1 MKKIIYLIL
10 IACSAIF
17 LSCKEDSGMT
27 KDGDLSLSFLE
38 AEPRIGAV
46 VLMWGNP
53 SDADYYYSMVTYT
66 NSEGETVSQKVSVYS
81 VYPDVNTPASMVRLG
96 GFSDTDTYEFTVT
109 PYTSDGR
116 YGESK
121 TVSCTPED
129 ASKAFKYITG
139 TVEAKPTVEGG
150 VVSWKN
156 DYDVPVT
163 VTITY
168 KNLAGETITETRKG
182 SEDGSVEFFL
192 FVDKTNVTITATDE
206 SGKNTSEPKVVEVS
220 PERGVIPQS
229 RMTAIGASGVEGDNV
244 PANLLDNNVSTA
256 WSGSNNDIV
265 WVAIDLGG
273 VHRINWF
280 ELVGNSKDRESQPT
294 ALMVFHSK
302 EPVADLSQA
311 KNLGTFEY
319 NPERIYN
326 HAYKLE
332 NPIDTRYILIAFP
345 GVQRVSITEFCAYYA
360 DAATHYAKESE
371 LELQPDPDDD
381 ATYYPEIEYMTPN
394 TGIINNLKITASN
407 PENPSEFTFATTGGD
422 SWVAMQP
429 LKKQA
434 PGTVLVFHYK
444 STADLACEFFWCKG
458 GWGVG
463 GPAGGVETFFTL
475 KKTDEWKTFKM
486 NMVDAWNKGWWGG
499 DPGAVVRFD
508 IGDGAG
514 ETVVIRLMHWRA
526 AEEGE

>member
-27 KDGDLSLSFLE
+27 KDGDIVLSNLT

-46 VLMWGNP
+46 VLKWDNP
-53 SDADYYYSMVTYT
+53 SASDYYYATVTY
-66 NSEGETVSQKVSVYS
+66 NNASGEEVKQKVSVYS
-81 VYPDVNTPASMVRLG
+81 VDPDKGEGHTAVRIG
-96 GFSDTDTYEFTVT
+96 GFADTNTYEFTVT
-109 PYTSDGR
+109 PYTSDER
-116 YGESK
+116 YGDAV

-139 TVEAKPTVEGG
+139 TVETKPTVEGG

-182 SEDGSVEFFL
+182 SEDGSVEIFP

-206 SGKNTSEPKVVEVS
+206 SGKNTSEPKVVEVT
-220 PERGVIPQS
+220 PERGEISQS
-229 RMTAIGASGVEGDNV
+229 RMTAIGASGVEGNNV

-311 KNLGTFEY
+311 KNLGNFEY
-319 NPERIYN
+319 NPEHIYN

-381 ATYYPEIEYMTPN
+381 PTYYPETEYMTP
-394 TGIINNLKITASN
+394 TATVNNLKFTQSN
-407 PENPSEFTFATTGGD
+407 PDNPSEYTFETTGGD
-422 SWVAMQP
+422 SWVHLAP

-434 PGTVLVFHYK
+434 AGTVLVFQYK
-444 STADLACEFFWCKG
+444 STGNLRCEFFWCKKG
-458 GWGVG
+458 T
-463 GPAGGVETFFTL
+463 GPAGGKETVFDL
-475 KKTDEWKTFKM
+475 KKTDEWKTFKI
-486 NMVDAWNKGWWGG
+486 NMVGAWNEGWWDGVPG
-499 DPGAVVRFD
+499 DFVRFD

>member
-17 LSCKEDSGMT
+17 FSCKDDDGMT
-27 KDGDLSLSFLE
+27 RDGDIVLSNLT

-46 VLMWGNP
+46 VLKWDNP
-53 SDADYYYSMVTYT
+53 AASDYYYATVTY
-66 NSEGETVSQKVSVYS
+66 NNASGEEVKQKVSVYS
-81 VYPDVNTPASMVRLG
+81 VDPDKGEGHTAVRIG
-96 GFSDTDTYEFTVT
+96 GFADTNTYEFTVT
-109 PYTSDGR
+109 PYTSDER
-116 YGESK
+116 YGDAV

-139 TVEAKPTVEGG
+139 TVETKPTVEGG

-182 SEDGSVEFFL
+182 SEDGSVEIFP

-206 SGKNTSEPKVVEVS
+206 SGKNTSEPKVVEVT
-220 PERGVIPQS
+220 PERGDIPQS
-229 RMTAIGASGVEGDNV
+229 RMTAIGASGVEGNNV

-311 KNLGTFEY
+311 KNLGIFEY
-319 NPERIYN
+319 NPEHIYN

-381 ATYYPEIEYMTPN
+381 PTYYPETEYMTP
-394 TGIINNLKITASN
+394 TTTVNNLKFTQSN
-407 PENPSEFTFATTGGD
+407 PDNPSEYTFETTGGD
-422 SWVAMQP
+422 SWVHLAP

-434 PGTVLVFHYK
+434 AGTVLVFQYK
-444 STADLACEFFWCKG
+444 STGNLSCEFFWCKKG
-458 GWGVG
+458 T
-463 GPAGGVETFFTL
+463 GPAGGKETVFNL
-475 KKTDEWKTFKM
+475 KKTDEWKTFKI
-486 NMVDAWNKGWWGG
+486 NMVGAWNNGWWDGVPG
-499 DPGAVVRFD
+499 DFVRFD

-526 AEEGE
+526 AVDGE